1 VTETAPAPDA
11 APDAAGRAAGGS
23 ATGFAA
29 ARRSKRSA
37 AVSLVL
43 VAGAGAAALTLG
55 GLDPSQREEEALVYG
70 TLGACI
76 AQQLRGAEA
85 CIAAYTSA
93 QETYAATAPRYETEA
108 DCQRHHGTGG
118 CTPGAQVTEAA
129 RGRYL
134 PVMAAFM
141 MGRTDAQ
148 DLPVQPLYPHAP
160 EEERDEAGTATA
172 GHRGGY
178 CTGAGGRVA
187 YAGGASRV
195 HVPASVARTASTT
208 STTTSTTPR
217 TVSRGGFGGTGRAT
231 AFSGGSGG
239 RAGGFGG
246 G

>member
-1 VTETAPAPDA
+1 METAPAPE
-11 APDAAGRAAGGS
+11 AAGAP
-23 ATGFAA
+23 ATGSTAT
-29 ARRSKRSA
+29 RRSKRSA

-55 GLDPSQREEEALVYG
+55 GLDSSQREEEALVYG
-70 TLGACI
+70 SLGACI
-76 AQQLRGAEA
+76 AQQLRSAEA
-85 CIAAYTSA
+85 CIAAYKTA

-108 DCQRHHGTGG
+108 DCQRHHGSSG
-118 CTPGAQVTEAA
+118 CTPGEQVTAA
-129 RGRYL
+129 ANGRYL

-148 DLPVQPLYPHAP
+148 DLPIQPLYAHAP
-160 EEERDEAGTATA
+160 EEERDAAGTA
-172 GHRGGY
+172 GHGGGY

-195 HVPASVARTASTT
+195 HVPASVART
-208 STTTSTTPR
+208 TSTTPR
-217 TVSRGGFGGTGRAT
+217 TISRGGFGGTGRAT

-239 RAGGFGG
+239 RAGGIGG

>member
-1 VTETAPAPDA
+1 MTETAPAPDA

-85 CIAAYTSA
+85 CSAAYTSA

>member
-1 VTETAPAPDA
+1 MTETAPAPDA

-208 STTTSTTPR
+208 TSTTPR

-239 RAGGFGG
+239 RTGGFGG

>member
-1 VTETAPAPDA
+1 MTETAPAPDA

-76 AQQLRGAEA
+76 AQQLRGADA

>member
-1 VTETAPAPDA
+1 MTETAPAPDA

-172 GHRGGY
+172 GHGGGY
-178 CTGAGGRVA
+178 CTGAGSRVA

-195 HVPASVARTASTT
+195 HVPASVARTA

>member
-1 VTETAPAPDA
+1 MTETAPAPDA
-11 APDAAGRAAGGS
+11 APDAAGRAAGGF

-172 GHRGGY
+172 GHGGGY

-195 HVPASVARTASTT
+195 HVPASVARTA

>member
-160 EEERDEAGTATA
+160 EEERAELAAEALEALAPLIPCFSRDNWLRPPTEGELLLEE
-172 GHRGGY
+172 
-178 CTGAGGRVA
+178 
-187 YAGGASRV
+187 ASRV
-195 HVPASVARTASTT
+195 GMNAAQRDVTARIE
-208 STTTSTTPR
+208 
-217 TVSRGGFGGTGRAT
+217 RGIENLMAERAE
-231 AFSGGSGG
+231 
-239 RAGGFGG
+239 
-246 G
+246 

>member
-1 VTETAPAPDA
+1 M
-11 APDAAGRAAGGS
+11 
-23 ATGFAA
+23 
-29 ARRSKRSA
+29 
-37 AVSLVL
+37 
-43 VAGAGAAALTLG
+43 
-55 GLDPSQREEEALVYG
+55 
-70 TLGACI
+70 
-76 AQQLRGAEA
+76 
-85 CIAAYTSA
+85 
-93 QETYAATAPRYETEA
+93 
-108 DCQRHHGTGG
+108 
-118 CTPGAQVTEAA
+118 PGAQCTGAA

>member
-1 VTETAPAPDA
+1 MTETAPAPDA
-11 APDAAGRAAGGS
+11 DDVAAGGPG
-23 ATGFAA
+23 TGFAA

-85 CIAAYTSA
+85 CIAAYKTA

-172 GHRGGY
+172 GHGGGY

-195 HVPASVARTASTT
+195 HVP
-208 STTTSTTPR
+208 
-217 TVSRGGFGGTGRAT
+217 TGRAT

-239 RAGGFGG
+239 RAGGSGG

>member
-1 VTETAPAPDA
+1 M
-11 APDAAGRAAGGS
+11 
-23 ATGFAA
+23 
-29 ARRSKRSA
+29 
-37 AVSLVL
+37 SLVL

-172 GHRGGY
+172 GHGGGY

>member
-1 VTETAPAPDA
+1 MTETAPAPDA

>member
-1 VTETAPAPDA
+1 MTETAPAPDA

-172 GHRGGY
+172 GHGGGY

>member
-1 VTETAPAPDA
+1 MTETAPAPDA

-172 GHRGGY
+172 GHGGGY

-195 HVPASVARTASTT
+195 HVPASVARTA

>member
-1 VTETAPAPDA
+1 MTETAPRPDA
-11 APDAAGRAAGGS
+11 ASGDAAGEPGA
-23 ATGFAA
+23 GFAA
-29 ARRSKRSA
+29 TRRSKRSA

-160 EEERDEAGTATA
+160 EEERDEAGAATA
-172 GHRGGY
+172 GHGGGY

-195 HVPASVARTASTT
+195 HVPASVARTT
-208 STTTSTTPR
+208 SATPR
-217 TVSRGGFGGTGRAT
+217 TISRGGFGGTGRAT
-231 AFSGGSGG
+231 AFSGGSSG

-246 G
+246 GFGGG

>member
-1 VTETAPAPDA
+1 MTETAPAPDA
-11 APDAAGRAAGGS
+11 APDAAGRAAGGF

>member
-1 VTETAPAPDA
+1 MTETAPAPDA
-11 APDAAGRAAGGS
+11 APDAAGRAAGGF

-208 STTTSTTPR
+208 TSTTPR